1 MNGGAVAYLAHSQYG
16 RNGNKVTINNN
27 RSYITGTAGNSVA
40 ASESYSTTNA
50 YNTTAG
56 MKASTTG
63 NIYGVYDMSGGSDEY
78 TACWDAKASVISDI
92 NINGKAIDG
101 TVYFSI
107 GGTSDRTKTAYYSGG
122 GVASGGA
129 GDRSQTVC
137 RTGDGIKETWIS
149 GYRSWFND
157 YSYCVLSDP
166 PFSVR
171 GGHYIYEDGAGVF
184 SSHSYR
190 GYPGG
195 NLSFRTVLARG
206 V

>member
-27 RSYITGTAGNSVA
+27 RRYITGMAGDTVT

-78 TACWDAKASVISDI
+78 TACWDAKASILSDI

-107 GGTSDRTKTAYYSGG
+107 EGTSDRTKTAYYNGG
-122 GVASGGA
+122 SGA

-137 RTGDGIKETWIS
+137 KTGDAIKETWIV
-149 GYRSWFND
+149 GNYSWFDEMSNFAMSN
-157 YSYCVLSDP
+157 Y
-166 PFSVR
+166 PFQTR
-171 GGHYIYEDGAGVF
+171 GGSHLAETDAGLF
-184 SSHSYR
+184 CGNISKGNTTSMWYNTSSR
-190 GYPGG
+190 
-195 NLSFRTVLARG
+195 VILAG
-206 V
+206 L